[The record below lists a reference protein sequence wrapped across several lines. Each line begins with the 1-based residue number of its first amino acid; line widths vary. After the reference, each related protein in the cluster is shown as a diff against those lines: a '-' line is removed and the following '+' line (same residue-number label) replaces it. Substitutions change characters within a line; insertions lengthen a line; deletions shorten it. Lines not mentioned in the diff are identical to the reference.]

1 MAAEADAARERVL
14 AARTE
19 LATEVER
26 LQASA
31 RAAVDIPAKVRRH
44 PAQVAAVVGGVG
56 FVALGGPRRLFR
68 RVKSA
73 IVGPDQPLP
82 ESMLPE
88 EIEKALK
95 KLGTDGER
103 VRGTLERD
111 FADYLKVTQKRR
123 GGPASRQTFYYA
135 VTLPLIRRSGRLA
148 VDWLLQPDQR
158 AAQIEAL
165 RSRLR
170 ARGDQLA
177 DEPPTEPLPVQATD
191 TEAGRG

>member
-1 MAAEADAARERVL
+1 VAAEADAARERVL

-19 LATEVER
+19 LATEIER
-26 LQASA
+26 LQASG

-44 PAQVAAVVGGVG
+44 PAQVAAAVGGIG

-88 EIEKALK
+88 EVEKTLRR
-95 KLGTDGER
+95 LGTDGEK
-103 VRGTLERD
+103 VRGTLERE
-111 FADYLKVTQKRR
+111 FADYLKVSQKRR
-123 GGPASRQTFYYA
+123 GLAFGQTIYYA
-135 VTLPLIRRSGRLA
+135 VTLPLIRRGGRLA

-158 AAQIEAL
+158 AAQLEAL

-177 DEPPTEPLPVQATD
+177 DEPDASDLATD
-191 TEAGRG
+191 TEAGPR

>member
-31 RAAVDIPAKVRRH
+31 RAAVDIPAKVRRS
-44 PAQVAAVVGGVG
+44 PAKAAAVVGGVG

-88 EIEKALK
+88 EVEKTLRR
-95 KLGTDGER
+95 LGTDGER

-111 FADYLKVTQKRR
+111 FADYLKVSQKRR
-123 GGPASRQTFYYA
+123 GPALGQTIYYA
-135 VTLPLIRRSGRLA
+135 VTLPLIRRGGKAA

-158 AAQIEAL
+158 DLPAQIEAL
-165 RSRLR
+165 RSRIR
-170 ARGDQLA
+170 ARGEQLP
-177 DEPPTEPLPVQATD
+177 DEPEDVNLPTD
-191 TEAGRG
+191 TEAGPR